1 MAIAIYIHFLRR
13 CVVWPS
19 RMRGGDNN
27 VLRLLAPASARRA
40 ILRGFSAQPAGGHLP
55 LPPVLHGHTARRGNT
70 GHGKGGD
77 VSVGRFAMDKRLP
90 ALIDLMVARKVRF
103 FFTPDGILV
112 VRGHL
117 DLRGSG
123 IDLLPDRLVVAG
135 SLLLTGCPLGQLPDM
150 LSVGEVLDLKDTL
163 ITALPPG
170 LAVGGPLFLENT
182 PLRELAAHS
191 HFEDSLDLESTPIAA
206 LPSGLKV
213 NGYLNIRGTTIA
225 HLPPD
230 LQLAGPLL
238 LDAHRIRSPLAWR
251 RVTLPSWQPEEGGG
265 RREGRGGR
273 RRPTGHFRRAVGRRD
288 QNFRRRFL
296 RQPGGAGPQWYRRA
310 ATAGGA
316 GLPARAVRTGGDLI
330 ILISP
335 CENGYTGAYSCLAK
349 VQDVGS
355 VRGGYA

>member
-1 MAIAIYIHFLRR
+1 
-13 CVVWPS
+13 
-19 RMRGGDNN
+19 
-27 VLRLLAPASARRA
+27 
-40 ILRGFSAQPAGGHLP
+40 
-55 LPPVLHGHTARRGNT
+55 
-70 GHGKGGD
+70 
-77 VSVGRFAMDKRLP
+77 MDKRLP

-213 NGYLNIRGTTIA
+213 NGYLNIRGTTID

-251 RVTLPSWQPEEGGG
+251 RVTLPSWQPEAGDE
-265 RREGRGGR
+265 RDAAEEDV
-273 RRPTGHFRRAVGRRD
+273 HLVIFAVR
-288 QNFRRRFL
+288 L
-296 RQPGGAGPQWYRRA
+296 AGEIKIS
-310 ATAGGA
+310 AGGFYGSPA
-316 GLPARAVRTGGDLI
+316 ALVRSGIGAPLLPAAQD
-330 ILISP
+330 
-335 CENGYTGAYSCLAK
+335 CLRELSGREATL
-349 VQDVGS
+349 S
-355 VRGGYA
+355 S